1 MNGEYRGDS
10 DIGKLV
16 RDFNCSR
23 ADDMNFQL
31 MADRIRYLK
40 ENTRGVIEMC
50 QVMKNMRTESLK
62 EIALRMLA
70 AGNLKTGSWL
80 YFIATESPKVCFLL
94 FFVLIYYFYK
104 YNPKIYHEILP
115 DTNFC
120 VLFDIINLQL
130 YYSVL

>member
-16 RDFNCSR
+16 HDFNCSR

-70 AGNLKTGSWL
+70 GWESEKKVLG
-80 YFIATESPKVCFLL
+80 FIYDNGKSKGMLSVVFCFDLL
-94 FFVLIYYFYK
+94 FL
-104 YNPKIYHEILP
+104 
-115 DTNFC
+115 
-120 VLFDIINLQL
+120 
-130 YYSVL
+130 

>member
-16 RDFNCSR
+16 HDFNCSR

-31 MADRIRYLK
+31 MADRTRYLK

-62 EIALRMLA
+62 EIALRMVA
-70 AGNLKTGSWL
+70 AGNLKKGSRL
-80 YFIATESPKVCFLL
+80 YL
-94 FFVLIYYFYK
+94 
-104 YNPKIYHEILP
+104 
-115 DTNFC
+115 
-120 VLFDIINLQL
+120 
-130 YYSVL
+130 

>member
-16 RDFNCSR
+16 HDFNCSR

-31 MADRIRYLK
+31 MADRTRYLK

-70 AGNLKTGSWL
+70 AGNLKKGSRL
-80 YFIATESPKVCFLL
+80 YL
-94 FFVLIYYFYK
+94 
-104 YNPKIYHEILP
+104 
-115 DTNFC
+115 
-120 VLFDIINLQL
+120 
-130 YYSVL
+130 